1 MLVTLH
7 NILALHIIIIII
19 TIIATI
25 TILLMIIII
34 IIMMII
40 HLSINKGTT
49 SMRTTGGPLHQ
60 KPLISYV
67 RCSAWINP
75 RYDDEDDD

>member
-1 MLVTLH
+1 
-7 NILALHIIIIII
+7 
-19 TIIATI
+19 
-25 TILLMIIII
+25 
-34 IIMMII
+34 MMII
-40 HLSINKGTT
+40 HSSINKGTT

-75 RYDDEDDD
+75 RYDDEDDDWMSWWGWWLNVMLISRVGRLGRFCNLT